1 MAVPYFYLSLHSPL
15 WLFAFKIFVFISYQV
30 GVIAEPEITHHV
42 LSPEDKYLVLG
53 SDGIWEFLSSQQAAE
68 VVHDVMKGK
77 APNPASHSGGKRHSK
92 EPARAAEAC
101 RTLCELSSNEWQRN
115 EGDYRDDITGIV
127 CRLPCFPFTSAQK
140 GEATPGAGIKI

>member
-1 MAVPYFYLSLHSPL
+1 M
-15 WLFAFKIFVFISYQV
+15 
-30 GVIAEPEITHHV
+30 IAEPEITHHV
-42 LSPEDKYLVLG
+42 LSPDDKYLVLG

-68 VVHDVMKGK
+68 VVHDVMRGK
-77 APNPASHSGGKRHSK
+77 LNPAAHSGSHPKRNSK

-127 CRLPCFPFTSAQK
+127 CRLPCFPLSPSK
-140 GEATPGAGIKI
+140 NGEATQGAGIKI